1 MRGRWLLATVASL
14 LAVLTVSVP
23 VRAASVRLPNSM
35 AAAGDSVTRAF
46 NSTWNGCVLTDCPQY
61 SWSTGD
67 NASVESQYLRILARN
82 PRINGRAYNDAR
94 TGAAMAALDGQL
106 KAAAAQG
113 AQYVTVLMGSN
124 DLCTSSPSTMTPA
137 ATFQRQLDQALGD
150 FFTADRRAHLYLS
163 SLPNLFQLW
172 SLLHNNQ
179 VAAATWAAFDI
190 CQSMLNQTNNDAQRQ
205 LVVAQEQADNNV
217 LATECA
223 RAVSAGDDCHWD
235 NLAGFK
241 FNFAVSDISTIDYF
255 HPNLAGQNAIA
266 ALTWSAGY
274 WPGL

>member
-14 LAVLTVSVP
+14 LAVLTISVP
-23 VRAASVRLPNSM
+23 VRAATLRLPSSM
-35 AAAGDSVTRAF
+35 AAAGDSITRAF
-46 NSTWNGCVLTDCPQY
+46 DSTWNGCVLTDCPQY
-61 SWSTGD
+61 SWSTGN
-67 NASVESQYLRILARN
+67 NARVDSQYLRILARN
-82 PRINGRAYNDAR
+82 PRIKGHAYNDGR
-94 TGAAMAALDGQL
+94 TGAAMAALDDQL

-113 AQYVTVLMGSN
+113 AQYVTILMGTN
-124 DLCTSSPSTMTPA
+124 DLCTSSSSTMTPT
-137 ATFQRQLDQALGD
+137 ATFKSQLHQALAD
-150 FFTADRRAHLYLS
+150 FFAADRGAHVYLS

-172 SLLHNNQ
+172 SVLHNNL
-179 VAAATWAAFDI
+179 VAEATWATFDI
-190 CQSMLNQTNNDAQRQ
+190 CQSMLNQTNNDAERQ

-223 RAVSAGDDCHWD
+223 GALSAGHGCHWD

-241 FNFAVSDISTIDYF
+241 FNFAISDISTIDYF
-255 HPNLAGQNAIA
+255 HPSLAGQNAIA

>member
-23 VRAASVRLPNSM
+23 VRAASLHLPNSI
-35 AAAGDSVTRAF
+35 AAAGDSITRAF
-46 NSTWNGCVLTDCPQY
+46 DSSWNGCVLTDCPQY

-67 NASVESQYLRILARN
+67 NTSVDSQYLRILAMN

-94 TGAAMAALDGQL
+94 TGAAMAALVGQL
-106 KAAAAQG
+106 KTAAAQG
-113 AQYVTVLMGSN
+113 VQYVTVLMGVN
-124 DLCTSSPSTMTPA
+124 DLCTSSASTMTST
-137 ATFQRQLDQALGD
+137 ATFKSQLDQALAD
-150 FFTADRRAHLYLS
+150 FYAADRRAHLYLS

-172 SLLHNNQ
+172 SVLHNNL
-179 VAAATWAAFDI
+179 VAEATWATFDI

-235 NLAGFK
+235 KLAGFN
-241 FNFAVSDISTIDYF
+241 FNFPVSDISTIDYF
-255 HPNLAGQNAIA
+255 HPNLAGQNAMA